1 MRIQFKSIH
10 CRLTSE
16 MRALVEDKVQTL
28 ERYAGKT
35 ASPVQAWVEVE
46 RTTQHH
52 QRGPYYR
59 VEIHLRVDGQA
70 LRSHS
75 RGVRVDAAHDENGE
89 ADDHEGQQGG
99 SATTSKF
106 WKTPTKWRKCAIW
119 KSR

>member
-1 MRIQFKSIH
+1 
-10 CRLTSE
+10 

-59 VEIHLRVDGQA
+59 VEIHLRVDGQT

-75 RGVRVDAAHDENGE
+75 RGVSVDAALLAAKIRAQTELRKRKE
-89 ADDHEGQQGG
+89 RRVVQRRRL
-99 SATTSKF
+99 SA
-106 WKTPTKWRKCAIW
+106 
-119 KSR
+119 